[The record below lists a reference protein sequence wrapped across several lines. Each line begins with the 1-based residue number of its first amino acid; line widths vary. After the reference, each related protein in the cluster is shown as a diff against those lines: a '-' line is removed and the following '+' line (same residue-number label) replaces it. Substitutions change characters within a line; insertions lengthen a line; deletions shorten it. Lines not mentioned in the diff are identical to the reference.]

1 MGWRDRCQVHD
12 SLWQPHREDLRFV
25 MKELHQG
32 IICRFCR
39 TIHRGIGSV
48 HYILPTWW
56 SNDSNVLH
64 VFTSALKLERFRQTI
79 ARQQLSRLRVSWVS
93 SGIQWKP
100 VSLGA
105 SGGSSGSNSKGGALI
120 FLEQTWK
127 SHFEYFLKRIE
138 SQIWKISASRGSQR
152 SDWIH
157 CLTGLWHCRGSC
169 WRRTRGADLWQE
181 RRCPNLWKNT
191 AIIWV
196 ITS

>member
-1 MGWRDRCQVHD
+1 MTALRIVRTCALSWRSFIKGSFADFVVA
-12 SLWQPHREDLRFV
+12 RFI
-25 MKELHQG
+25 EESDQWC
-32 IICRFCR
+32 ITF
-39 TIHRGIGSV
+39 
-48 HYILPTWW
+48 YYPTWW

-93 SGIQWKP
+93 SGIQWKL

-127 SHFEYFLKRIE
+127 SHFEYFLKRIG

-181 RRCPNLWKNT
+181 RRFPNLWKT
-191 AIIWV
+191 LP
-196 ITS
+196 